1 MEFVEH
7 FGILASITWSSTGW
21 TKPFTEEDL
30 RKSKHGFVRDNGE
43 AADHLNFGHELYPA
57 EADGT
62 YIGYSPMFKRNPR
75 ERELGAVFFLSSDYQ
90 HDNRRCIVGVYA
102 FPEIGECW
110 RKAKH
115 PLFKQYKYGN
125 VRAQA
130 EDIVYF
136 AKPVVIDA
144 ETVVREQLLPT
155 GKKISQQGFNYLT
168 SDNVIN
174 ILRLAERGNRLNAKL
189 RGLLERLGQEEDTGG
204 EGLSGLVDNPD
215 AGTLGGIA
223 ELEAKMQNMKPE
235 QKLRISTY
243 IERGRIATLA
253 KRQTGYKCL
262 LCEAMKLNPIGFL
275 KENGQPY
282 VEAHHVDQVANLAVG
297 ALGLANIITLCA
309 NHHRQMHYGNVDLLS
324 ATKTQ
329 FKFQVD
335 GRDFVIKK
343 IKV

>member
-1 MEFVEH
+1 MEDPDRY
-7 FGILASITWSSTGW
+7 GILTSITWSSTGW
-21 TKPFTEEDL
+21 TKPLTKEDL
-30 RKSKHGFVRDNGE
+30 KKSKYDFVRDNGE

-62 YIGYSPMFKRNPR
+62 YIGYSPMLNRNPQVR
-75 ERELGAVFFLSSDYQ
+75 DLGAIFFLSSDYQ
-90 HDNRRCIVGVYA
+90 HDNRKCIVGVYA
-102 FPEIGECW
+102 FPEIGETL

-115 PLFKQYKYGN
+115 PIFKKFNFGN
-125 VRAQA
+125 VRANVD
-130 EDIVYF
+130 DIVYF

-155 GKKISQQGFNYLT
+155 GKKISQRGFNYLT

-174 ILRLAERGNRLNAKL
+174 ILRLAERGNQRNAKL
-189 RGLLERLGQEEDTGG
+189 RGLLERLGHEGDNGG
-204 EGLSGLVDNPD
+204 EGLGGLVDNPD
-215 AGTLGGIA
+215 AGSLGGIA
-223 ELEAKMQNMKPE
+223 ELEAKMQKMKPE
-235 QKLRISTY
+235 QKLRVSVY

-262 LCEAMKLNPIGFL
+262 LCEAMKLKPIGFL

-329 FKFQVD
+329 FKFRVD
-335 GRDFVIKK
+335 GKDFVIKK